1 MKNYEKTRKIFFNMF
16 IVLQRT
22 GELETNELF
31 GA

>member
-1 MKNYEKTRKIFFNMF
+1 MRIQEKMFFNMF
-16 IVLQRT
+16 VVLQRT